1 MKHQSNVCNYLS
13 IDHDKEINVRFLF
26 DRVYISYQE
35 CLNAFVDI
43 NMGNADFDLQELYD
57 AYLDSTS
64 TFLGRAISPF
74 YDKDSFCFAEK
85 KLLHKYIDSV
95 RNYAITFEN
104 YRNNS
109 HQFSVSCLFKTFNV
123 AKDLFVTCGLI
134 FQRRNP
140 FIQLYKKGCQE
151 IGIKTLPFFSLVNNS
166 ISLAFT
172 ALTGGL
178 KDSFIQDVKDI
189 VSQFNSNL
197 NEKLLPADKKVRD
210 NFLFFSQM
218 AKSAYDFQLDF
229 LKSQYNLKEYPMGC
243 KWLNSQKINCG
254 FEYYSSYGMVLED
267 ANDKVFIT
275 FGGTV
280 IDRICKKTFYTLITD
295 LIQANSISLSYVVS
309 VGLVSEIKEESK
321 NKNIIVCGHSLGGG
335 ITQFVASVLQNTV
348 GYTFNSAGLSKDSLK
363 LLKCSNSKRDNIFHL
378 RMENDL
384 ISMYG
389 ELVEGEIYF
398 LKETTSCIKSHG
410 IDTIINALK

>member
-1 MKHQSNVCNYLS
+1 MKYNGNVCNYLP
-13 IDHDKEINVRFLF
+13 IAHDKEINIKSLF
-26 DRVYISYQE
+26 DEVYSSYLKCLIAFAEIS
-35 CLNAFVDI
+35 
-43 NMGNADFDLQELYD
+43 MGSVEYDLQEAYD
-57 AYLDSTS
+57 AYLCSS
-64 TFLGRAISPF
+64 SHFLDKTIAPF
-74 YDKDSFCFAEK
+74 YDKDIFCFTEK
-85 KLLHKYIDSV
+85 ILLKKYIDNV
-95 RNYAITFEN
+95 KNYASTFEN
-104 YRNNS
+104 CRKDS
-109 HQFSVSCLFKTFNV
+109 HQFSISCLYKTFNV
-123 AKDLFVTCGLI
+123 LKDLHIISSLI
-134 FQRRNP
+134 FDSQSH
-140 FIQLYKKGCQE
+140 FIRLYKKGCQK
-151 IGIKTLPFFSLVNNS
+151 IGIKTSPFFSLANNS
-166 ISLAFT
+166 ISLALT

-189 VSQFNSNL
+189 VCQFNSNL
-197 NEKLLPADKKVRD
+197 NEKLLLADKTVHD
-210 NFLFFSQM
+210 TFLFYSQM

-229 LKSQYNLKEYPMGC
+229 LKSQYNLKEYSMKC
-243 KWLNSQKINCG
+243 EWLNSHKINCG
-254 FEYYSSYGMVLED
+254 FEYYSSYGMALED
-267 ANDKVFIT
+267 ANDNVFIT

-280 IDRICKKTFYTLITD
+280 IDRICKKTLYTLITD
-295 LIQANSISLSYVVS
+295 LIQANSVSLSYVVS
-309 VGLVSEIKEESK
+309 VGLVSAIKEQSK

-348 GYTFNSAGLSKDSLK
+348 GYTFNSAGLSKDSMK